1 MNECKEGAAAA
12 ERKSV
17 EGKFTRKG
25 RISLAPL
32 LALQLIFIFLWLSLP
47 MYRHS
52 VGAAGPRM
60 STLHMFD
67 EVQEYKCATVHI
79 VSELFV

>member
-1 MNECKEGAAAA
+1 
-12 ERKSV
+12 
-17 EGKFTRKG
+17 
-25 RISLAPL
+25 
-32 LALQLIFIFLWLSLP
+32 

-60 STLHMFD
+60 STLHLLD